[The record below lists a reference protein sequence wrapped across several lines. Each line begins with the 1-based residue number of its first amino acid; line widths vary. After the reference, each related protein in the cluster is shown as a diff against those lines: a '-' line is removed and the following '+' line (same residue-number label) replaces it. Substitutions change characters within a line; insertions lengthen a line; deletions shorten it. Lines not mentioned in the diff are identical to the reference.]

1 MEEKLSLV
9 ITLPESL
16 AGLPIRFEVN
26 SGCRN
31 IALNL
36 ESSTPIKKKYLLI
49 WNQTDYLKV
58 DDEDILWIKADGS
71 YSCIHFKDGNKMMV
85 SINLTNIMKD
95 LPTEKFMRI
104 HRSYIVNIG
113 NIESIAGNCVRM
125 NGQYIPIGRE
135 YRKDFFQR
143 FLLSVSERIR
153 CNVVHKGFRQFVKQI
168 CPTYMPPVNLP
179 S

>member
-71 YSCIHFKDGNKMMV
+71 WKLCKNERPIYSDR
-85 SINLTNIMKD
+85 S
-95 LPTEKFMRI
+95 RI
-104 HRSYIVNIG
+104 
-113 NIESIAGNCVRM
+113 
-125 NGQYIPIGRE
+125 P
-135 YRKDFFQR
+135 QR
-143 FLLSVSERIR
+143 FL
-153 CNVVHKGFRQFVKQI
+153 
-168 CPTYMPPVNLP
+168 
-179 S
+179 

>member
-71 YSCIHFKDGNKMMV
+71 YSCIHFRDGNKMMV
-85 SINLTNIMKD
+85 SINLANIMKD
-95 LPTEKFMRI
+95 LK
-104 HRSYIVNIG
+104 
-113 NIESIAGNCVRM
+113 ESVVMLFI
-125 NGQYIPIGRE
+125 
-135 YRKDFFQR
+135 KD
-143 FLLSVSERIR
+143 SGS
-153 CNVVHKGFRQFVKQI
+153 
-168 CPTYMPPVNLP
+168 

>member
-71 YSCIHFKDGNKMMV
+71 YSCIHFRDGNKMMV
-85 SINLTNIMKD
+85 SINLANIMKGFD
-95 LPTEKFMRI
+95 DMHVSLFAFFLAIVTEYFNRRVTVSAVSSTCNRLIIKTIVFSTFHVSATHNNCTLTCICQQPMR
-104 HRSYIVNIG
+104 
-113 NIESIAGNCVRM
+113 
-125 NGQYIPIGRE
+125 
-135 YRKDFFQR
+135 YR
-143 FLLSVSERIR
+143 RI
-153 CNVVHKGFRQFVKQI
+153 
-168 CPTYMPPVNLP
+168 
-179 S
+179 

>member
-71 YSCIHFKDGNKMMV
+71 YSCIHFRDGNKMMV

-143 FLLSVSERIR
+143 FS
-153 CNVVHKGFRQFVKQI
+153 FVGVRKN
-168 CPTYMPPVNLP
+168 PL
-179 S
+179 

>member
-36 ESSTPIKKKYLLI
+36 VSSTPIKKRYLLV
-49 WNQTDYLKV
+49 WDQTDYMKV
-58 DDEDILWIKADGS
+58 DGEDILWIKADGS
-71 YSCIHFKDGNKMMV
+71 YSRIHFKDGTKTIV
-85 SINLTNIMKD
+85 SINLTHMMKD
-95 LPTEKFMRI
+95 LPPENFVRI
-104 HRSYIVNIG
+104 HRSYIVNIRNVEG
-113 NIESIAGNCVRM
+113 FTGNCVKM

-135 YRKDFFQR
+135 YRKDFFEH
-143 FLLSVSERIR
+143 FS
-153 CNVVHKGFRQFVKQI
+153 FVGVRKN
-168 CPTYMPPVNLP
+168 PL
-179 S
+179 

>member
-71 YSCIHFKDGNKMMV
+71 YSCIHFRDGNKMMV
-85 SINLTNIMKD
+85 SINLANI
-95 LPTEKFMRI
+95 
-104 HRSYIVNIG
+104 
-113 NIESIAGNCVRM
+113 GNCVRM

-135 YRKDFFQR
+135 YRKDFFEHFSFIGVR
-143 FLLSVSERIR
+143 KNPL
-153 CNVVHKGFRQFVKQI
+153 
-168 CPTYMPPVNLP
+168 
-179 S
+179 

>member
-58 DDEDILWIKADGS
+58 DDEDILWIKVTEVTVASISKTETNDGFNQS
-71 YSCIHFKDGNKMMV
+71 D
-85 SINLTNIMKD
+85 
-95 LPTEKFMRI
+95 
-104 HRSYIVNIG
+104 
-113 NIESIAGNCVRM
+113 
-125 NGQYIPIGRE
+125 QYHERPS
-135 YRKDFFQR
+135 YRKVYEDTP
-143 FLLSVSERIR
+143 FLYCKYR
-153 CNVVHKGFRQFVKQI
+153 K
-168 CPTYMPPVNLP
+168 Y
-179 S
+179 